1 RHTVCSWLMMENANI
16 FHKLKAKRAPIMNRE
31 CRHCHRPFA
40 AQDFVKEESKNM
52 EADRKR
58 LGLEGV
64 HFLYYTCSA
73 CGHDDIFLDIL
84 HLEGESPEEFQKRRE
99 GLEAAVRQTDAEPV
113 KVTIT
118 ERP

>member
-1 RHTVCSWLMMENANI
+1 MI
-16 FHKLKAKRAPIMNRE
+16 RE
-31 CRHCHRPFA
+31 CRHCHRPFT

-64 HFLYYTCSA
+64 RFLYYTCPG
-73 CGHDDIFLDIL
+73 CGRDDIFLDIL
-84 HLEGESPEEFQKRRE
+84 HLESENAEEFQARRE
-99 GLEAAVRQTDAEPV
+99 ALEAAVRQTDVEQVA
-113 KVTIT
+113 VTIT

>member
-1 RHTVCSWLMMENANI
+1 ML
-16 FHKLKAKRAPIMNRE
+16 RE
-31 CRHCHRPFA
+31 CRHCQRPFTP
-40 AQDFVKEESKNM
+40 QDFVKEESKNM

-64 HFLYYTCSA
+64 RFLYYTCPD
-73 CGHDDIFLDIL
+73 CGHDDIFLDIH
-84 HLEGESPEEFQKRRE
+84 HLEGESPGEFQKRRE
-99 GLEAAVRQTDAEPV
+99 DLEIAVRQTDVEPV

>member
-1 RHTVCSWLMMENANI
+1 
-16 FHKLKAKRAPIMNRE
+16 MNRE

-40 AQDFVKEESKNM
+40 AQDFVKVESKNM

-64 HFLYYTCSA
+64 RFLYYTCSA

-113 KVTIT
+113 EVTIT